1 MAEEE
6 ASTAA
11 AVEEIAVDMAG
22 EDAQEPLSEHA
33 DGAGA
38 ELSNGSEIDAA
49 NGNDVTVANK
59 GRHGADAEP
68 ASSDPPATKK
78 EDRRRT
84 TGERDSKNER
94 SERHHAG
101 VFRPPVTS

>member
-59 GRHGADAEP
+59 GRDGADAEP